1 MHARSCCQISSETR
15 CQAKVKKPCTVP
27 YILKKKVEDELT
39 RLTNLGII
47 YPATSSQWAAPIV
60 PLMKKSGVVRI
71 CGNFKTIINQA
82 SHTESYPLPRIEKL
96 FSNMSGGKYFS
107 KLDLANAYL
116 QIPVEEGSR
125 EYLTINIHKGLF
137 QYNRLPFG
145 VASAPAIFQRAME
158 TLLRGLKGVSI
169 YLDDILITGPNLT
182 EHIENLQQVLQRLS
196 EAGLHLNKEKCS
208 FLLPQIEYLGHIID
222 AQGLH
227 PTQEKVR
234 AIKILLSPK
243 MLLNSVPS

>member
-1 MHARSCCQISSETR
+1 
-15 CQAKVKKPCTVP
+15 
-27 YILKKKVEDELT
+27 
-39 RLTNLGII
+39 
-47 YPATSSQWAAPIV
+47 
-60 PLMKKSGVVRI
+60 MKKSGVVRS
-71 CGNFKTIINQA
+71 CGDFKTTINQA
-82 SHTESYPLPRIEKL
+82 SHTESYPLPGIEEL

-107 KLDLANAYL
+107 KLDIANDYL

-125 EYLTINIHKGLF
+125 EYLTINTHKGLF

-158 TLLRGLKGVSI
+158 ILLRGLKGVSI

-196 EAGLHLNKEKCS
+196 EAGLRLNKEKCS
-208 FLLPQIEYLGHIID
+208 FLLPQIEYLGTS
-222 AQGLH
+222 LML
-227 PTQEKVR
+227 KVFIQLKR
-234 AIKILLSPK
+234 KLGQLKILLTQK

>member
-1 MHARSCCQISSETR
+1 
-15 CQAKVKKPCTVP
+15 
-27 YILKKKVEDELT
+27 
-39 RLTNLGII
+39 
-47 YPATSSQWAAPIV
+47 
-60 PLMKKSGVVRI
+60 
-71 CGNFKTIINQA
+71 
-82 SHTESYPLPRIEKL
+82 
-96 FSNMSGGKYFS
+96 MSGGKYFF

-125 EYLTINIHKGLF
+125 EFLTINTHKGLF
-137 QYNRLPFG
+137 QYSRLPFG

-196 EAGLHLNKEKCS
+196 EAGLRLNKEKCS

-222 AQGLH
+222 AQVFIQLKRMLGQL
-227 PTQEKVR
+227 
-234 AIKILLSPK
+234 KILLSPK
-243 MLLNSVPS
+243 MLLNSIPS